1 MDVVTI
7 SATYGAGGG
16 LVGPAVAERLGVP
29 FVDRA
34 IPVEVANDLGIA
46 VDDVLCRDEQVR
58 GWMSRLL
65 SATAPLSAEWI
76 VDPHHLRTTMLS
88 DGQVL
93 RCTEGA
99 IRRAVDA
106 GGGVIL
112 GRAAAIVLRD
122 HPRAFHVRLDGD
134 PDLRLRQAVEVR
146 RRPRARGA
154 RGPRAQRQGPRRLRP
169 ALLRRRPGER
179 GALPPRPRQHAH
191 RRSTRAS
198 RSSCPRRRPARGAD
212 EPAGSGPRQR
222 IFTRPGRRRSVPPAD
237 VGAGRRGGRRTE
249 ARRAPRGRR
258 SERRG
263 PRADPAG
270 PDHHPPRRGLRE
282 VRLRPLHGGGAVGAD
297 GRRRPDLPDRARPQA
312 GRGGDQGAA
321 RADAERRPHRHPL
334 GHRPRRRRRAHLHR
348 PGHAGRAPDRLHE
361 PDPAPRRRV
370 RAATP
375 TRSSACRSPTTRWA
389 RPRWTTSGP
398 TATARSCSTP
408 TARPAR

>member
-134 PDLRLRQAVEVR
+134 PDLRLRQAVEVL
-146 RRPRARGA
+146 G
-154 RGPRAQRQGPRRLRP
+154 
-169 ALLRRRPGER
+169 
-179 GALPPRPRQHAH
+179 
-191 RRSTRAS
+191 
-198 RSSCPRRRPARGAD
+198 
-212 EPAGSGPRQR
+212 
-222 IFTRPGRRRSVPPAD
+222 VPEH
-237 VGAGRRGGRRTE
+237 E
-249 ARRAPRGRR
+249 AREAL
-258 SERRG
+258 ERNDKARVAYVRHFYG
-263 PRADPAG
+263 ADPASAEHYHLVL
-270 PDHHPPRRGLRE
+270 DSTRI
-282 VRLRPLHGGGAVGAD
+282 PLDTCIEIIVSTAKAC
-297 GRRRPDLPDRARPQA
+297 A
-312 GRGGDQGAA
+312 GR
-321 RADAERRPHRHPL
+321 
-334 GHRPRRRRRAHLHR
+334 
-348 PGHAGRAPDRLHE
+348 
-361 PDPAPRRRV
+361 
-370 RAATP
+370 
-375 TRSSACRSPTTRWA
+375 
-389 RPRWTTSGP
+389 
-398 TATARSCSTP
+398 
-408 TARPAR
+408 